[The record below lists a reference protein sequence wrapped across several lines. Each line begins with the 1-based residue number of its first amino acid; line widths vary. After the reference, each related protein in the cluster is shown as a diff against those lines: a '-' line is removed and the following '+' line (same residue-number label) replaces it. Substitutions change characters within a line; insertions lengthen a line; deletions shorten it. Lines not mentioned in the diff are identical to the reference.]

1 MIGVIKMEDFVFDLE
16 EYRAKKQERE
26 EHWEQKMKEYGVEIP
41 FNTYAE
47 CHDDVFRY
55 MNRHSDLPYIL
66 LDFKDNFIKYP
77 TVYQMRLLIEIWVSM
92 ELSSSTIRR
101 AVNATIRKI
110 YKSES
115 KEFKKARTEIIKDN
129 LKSLNVIK
137 RDEKGKEY
145 INVYRGSD
153 HFSASPDTAI
163 SWTGNIDTAKWFANR
178 FAHMHKDDRCCRLLQ
193 GKIYI
198 KDILSC
204 GLNDRNE
211 DEVIAFP
218 HKVFDISEVEGFIAK
233 YDYNG

>member
-1 MIGVIKMEDFVFDLE
+1 MEDFVFDME
-16 EYRAKKQERE
+16 EYRAKKQKCETL
-26 EHWEQKMKEYGVEIP
+26 WNQKMKEFGVEIP
-41 FNTYAE
+41 INTYDE
-47 CHDDVFRY
+47 CYDDVFRCWHS
-55 MNRHSDLPYIL
+55 HSDLPYIL
-66 LDFKDNFIKYP
+66 LDFKNNFINYP

-92 ELSSSTIRR
+92 ELSSPAIRR

-129 LKSLNVIK
+129 LNSLNVIK
-137 RDEKGKEY
+137 YDEKGEEY
-145 INVYRGSD
+145 IDVYRGSN

-163 SWTGNIDTAKWFANR
+163 SWTCDIDTAKWFANR
-178 FAHMHKDDRCCRLLQ
+178 LVCLHRDDRCCRLLQ

-211 DEVIAFP
+211 DEIIAFP
-218 HKVFDISEVEGFIAK
+218 HKVFDISEVEDFVAN
-233 YDYNG
+233 Y